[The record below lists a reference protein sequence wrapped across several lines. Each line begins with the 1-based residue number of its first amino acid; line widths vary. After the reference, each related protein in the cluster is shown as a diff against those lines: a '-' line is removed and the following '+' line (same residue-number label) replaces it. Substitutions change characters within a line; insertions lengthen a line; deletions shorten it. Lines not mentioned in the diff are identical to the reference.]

1 MTTEGW
7 SQSKNVTVGGGG
19 VWRALRHIKKNVEEE
34 ANSHIWHHHGG
45 SLEKQPSGKY
55 SSINKLDLAEENYAM
70 LQVKVRLRNYV
81 TTI

>member
-1 MTTEGW
+1 MTRL
-7 SQSKNVTVGGGG
+7 GGGG
-19 VWRALRHIKKNVEEE
+19 LEGSATHKKKCRRRE

-55 SSINKLDLAEENYAM
+55 NSINKLDLAEENYAM